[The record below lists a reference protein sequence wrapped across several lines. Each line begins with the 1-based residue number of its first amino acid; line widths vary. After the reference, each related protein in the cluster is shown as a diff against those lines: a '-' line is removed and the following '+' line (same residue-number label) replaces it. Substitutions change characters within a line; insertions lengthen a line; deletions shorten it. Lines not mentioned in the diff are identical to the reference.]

1 MILKV
6 LISDPLS
13 DEGLKILEARKIAFD
28 CKSKLAPE
36 ELKKIIGDYDAL
48 IIRSGTK
55 ATAEIIEAASK
66 LKVIGRAGVGIDNID
81 LEAASKKGIVVM
93 NTPGGNTISTAEHT
107 VSMLLALNRNIPQAN
122 ASMKSGAWDRKS
134 FSSRELLGKCLGII
148 GLGRIGVEVAKRA
161 QSFGMKI
168 IAHDPFLSQ
177 KKAEQLDIELV
188 ELDDL
193 FGKIDFL
200 TVHTPLTAQTKHM
213 ISKKQFSQM
222 KKGVKVLNCAR
233 GGIVDEAALL
243 EAIEDGIVAGAALDV
258 FESEPPKDSP
268 LLALDCI
275 IATPHLGASTTE
287 AQVNV
292 AVEIA
297 EQVSD
302 LLMDKGVRNAL
313 NYPCLEGDVCAL
325 LEPYISLSEKLGS
338 FSAQIISGHIN
349 KVSIKYSGD
358 IVNHDIAPVTLALIK
373 GLLAFKLGESVN
385 YVNAPILAKERGIEI
400 SETKVL
406 ENEKFSNLISVEVLT
421 DKCESVV
428 SGTLFAKDK
437 PRIVRINNFYIDTIP
452 EGNVLVTN
460 NIDSPGIV
468 GKVGTILGNNKVNI
482 AAMTFGKTGASGN
495 SMVVLN
501 VDSEI
506 TDEVLAEIKECK
518 NVTDAKVIR
527 L

>member
-1 MILKV
+1 MKV

-13 DEGLKILEARKIAFD
+13 EEGLKILKERNVAFD
-28 CKSKLAPE
+28 CKSKLSPE
-36 ELKKIIGDYDAL
+36 ELKQIIGEYDAL

-55 ATAEIIEAASK
+55 ATADIIEAGGK
-66 LKVIGRAGVGIDNID
+66 LKVIGRAGVGIDNVD

-134 FSSRELLGKCLGII
+134 FESHELSGKCLGII
-148 GLGRIGVEVAKRA
+148 GLGRIGLEVAKRA

-168 IAHDPFLSQ
+168 VAHDPFLSP
-177 KKAEQLDIELV
+177 KKAEQLDIELL

-200 TVHTPLTAQTKHM
+200 TVHTPLTAETNHM
-213 ISKKQFSQM
+213 VGEKQFAQM
-222 KKGVKVLNCAR
+222 KKGVKILNCAR

-243 EAIEDGIVAGAALDV
+243 KAIEAGIVAGAALDV
-258 FESEPPKDSP
+258 FENEPPKNSP
-268 LLALDCI
+268 LIALDCV
-275 IATPHLGASTTE
+275 IATPHLGASTSE
-287 AQVNV
+287 AQINV

-297 EQVSD
+297 EQVAD
-302 LLMDKGVRNAL
+302 LLQGKGVRNAL
-313 NYPCLEGDVCAL
+313 NYPCLEGDVCTV
-325 LEPYISLSEKLGS
+325 LEPYIKLSEKLGR
-338 FSAQIISGHIN
+338 FSAQIIAGHIN
-349 KVSIKYSGD
+349 KVSIKYCGD
-358 IVNHDIAPVTLALIK
+358 IVNHDIAPVTLALLK
-373 GLLAFKLGESVN
+373 GLLSFKLGESVN
-385 YVNAPILAKERGIEI
+385 YVNAPFIAKERGIEV

-421 DKCESVV
+421 DKGQSII
-428 SGTLFAKDK
+428 SGTLFAKNK
-437 PRIVRINNFYIDTIP
+437 PRIVRINDFYIDTIP
-452 EGNVLVTN
+452 EGNVLITN

-482 AAMTFGKTGASGN
+482 AAMTFGKTGATGN

-506 TDEVLAEIKECK
+506 TEDVLAEIKKCK